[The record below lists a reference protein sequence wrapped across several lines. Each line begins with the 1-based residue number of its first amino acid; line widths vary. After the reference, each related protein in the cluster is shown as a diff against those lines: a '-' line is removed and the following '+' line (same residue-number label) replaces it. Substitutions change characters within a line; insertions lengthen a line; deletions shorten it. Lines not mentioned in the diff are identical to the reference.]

1 MTLNIGLIDYG
12 MGNLHSVDQSF
23 SRLKQPLRF
32 VKRPEDLKDCQALIL
47 PGVGAFD
54 PAMENLAKT
63 NLIPELK
70 NWVNDD
76 RPLLGICLGLQLL
89 FESSDE
95 GKRDGLGFLKG
106 EIKHLPR
113 NKKALIPHIG
123 WASLNQHKHCPLF
136 KKNPPQQWMYFV
148 HSYAAV
154 PSNPKEVASSVD
166 FGDEKITAV
175 IWSKRLSACQFHPEK
190 SGISGA
196 KLLANWLNWL
206 KKETQI
212 LY

>member
-1 MTLNIGLIDYG
+1 MILNIGLIDYG
-12 MGNLHSVDQSF
+12 MGNLHSVDRAF
-23 SRLKQPLRF
+23 SRLNQPLKLVRA
-32 VKRPEDLKDCQALIL
+32 PIDLTNCQALIL
-47 PGVGAFD
+47 PGVGSFD

-70 NWVNDD
+70 KRVNDGM
-76 RPLLGICLGLQLL
+76 PLLGICLGLQLL

-95 GKRDGLGFLKG
+95 GEREGLSLLKG
-106 EIKHLPR
+106 KVKHLP
-113 NKKALIPHIG
+113 KDTDELIPHIG
-123 WASLNQHKHCPLF
+123 WALLNQNKHCPLF
-136 KKNPPQQWMYFV
+136 KKNPDKQWMYFV

-154 PSNPKEVASSVD
+154 PSNPQEVASSVD

-190 SGISGA
+190 SGESGS
-196 KLLANWLNWL
+196 KLLANWLDWL
-206 KKETQI
+206 KKETLI

>member
-1 MTLNIGLIDYG
+1 MKIGLIDYG
-12 MGNLHSVDQSF
+12 MGNLHSLDQSF
-23 SRLKQPLRF
+23 LILKQPLKF

-54 PAMENLAKT
+54 PAMENLAKP

-70 NWVNDD
+70 NWVNDE

-113 NKKALIPHIG
+113 NKEELIPHIG
-123 WASLNQHKHCPLF
+123 WALLNQHKQCPLF
-136 KKNPPQQWMYFV
+136 NEDTETQWMTCV
-148 HSYAAV
+148 HSY
-154 PSNPKEVASSVD
+154 
-166 FGDEKITAV
+166 
-175 IWSKRLSACQFHPEK
+175 
-190 SGISGA
+190 
-196 KLLANWLNWL
+196 
-206 KKETQI
+206 
-212 LY
+212 